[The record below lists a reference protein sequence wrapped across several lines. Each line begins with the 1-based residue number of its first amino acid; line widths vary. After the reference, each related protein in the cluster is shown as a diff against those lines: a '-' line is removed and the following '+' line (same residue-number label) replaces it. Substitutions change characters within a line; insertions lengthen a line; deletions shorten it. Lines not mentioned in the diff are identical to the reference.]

1 MPRPNPRRTNQC
13 TLKPEEPFYH
23 PDGERGRARAQRE
36 NRAKAI
42 CNSCPVLELC
52 REHALRSAEPY
63 GVWGGMSESERVVA
77 LRTRQSRA
85 TVTA

>member
-1 MPRPNPRRTNQC
+1 
-13 TLKPEEPFYH
+13 
-23 PDGERGRARAQRE
+23 
-36 NRAKAI
+36 AKAI